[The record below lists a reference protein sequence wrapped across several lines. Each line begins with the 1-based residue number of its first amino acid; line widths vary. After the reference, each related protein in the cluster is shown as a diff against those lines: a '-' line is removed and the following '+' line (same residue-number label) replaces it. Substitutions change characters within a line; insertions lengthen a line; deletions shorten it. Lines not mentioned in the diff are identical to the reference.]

1 MTKRILVIKQADTKA
16 SKDGRLMIAWNVL
29 FLTSAAISGATAIAG
44 YMALDNGRPA
54 YAAMLHTATLVF
66 GFMCIYMLERR
77 IMKAR

>member
-16 SKDGRLMIAWNVL
+16 KKDSHWMIAWNVL

-54 YAAMLHTATLVF
+54 AMLHTATVIF
-66 GFMCIYMLERR
+66 GALCEYMLERR
-77 IMKAR
+77 LMKAK